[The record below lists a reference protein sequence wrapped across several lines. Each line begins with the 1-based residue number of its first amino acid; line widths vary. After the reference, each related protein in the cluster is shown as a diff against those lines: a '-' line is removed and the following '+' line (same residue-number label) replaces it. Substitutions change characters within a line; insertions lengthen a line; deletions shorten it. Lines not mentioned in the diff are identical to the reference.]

1 MSKYKYTVVLPDGKE
16 ATRTSP
22 RTYTHAIAVKDGR
35 GWGLL
40 GYAGNLDLA
49 NKAFNRA
56 GKVLARHRL
65 MAPGNSDVR
74 YGWTEIRMIAVQVR
88 EIGKKTAPK
97 PAPAMPAKPAVPKPV
112 MRDERISF
120 GIKWFL
126 SEDDAKAYAKAHSGA
141 TYNGGWFH
149 GMACGRDESWDLEVK
164 PWHHERKE
172 IDPSIPVGTK
182 LYAVTD

>member
-1 MSKYKYTVVLPDGKE
+1 MSKKHKYVVRLPDGTQ

-22 RTYTHAIAVKDGR
+22 RTYSHAIAVKDAR
-35 GWGLL
+35 GWGVL

-56 GKVLARHRL
+56 TKVMAKHRL
-65 MAPGNSDVR
+65 IPVDSSDYKHR
-74 YGWTEIRMIAVQVR
+74 WTEVRMIVVDGYKPVT
-88 EIGKKTAPK
+88 EPK
-97 PAPAMPAKPAVPKPV
+97 PAKAEPVKPAVPTPV
-112 MRDERISF
+112 LRDERISF

-126 SEDDAKAYAKAHSGA
+126 TEEDAQAYAKAHSGA

-149 GMACGRDESWDLEVK
+149 GMSCGRDDSWDMEVK
-164 PWHHERKE
+164 AWHHDRDKL
-172 IDPSIPVGTK
+172 DRSIPIGTK

>member
-16 ATRTSP
+16 KTRTSP
-22 RTYTHAIAVKDGR
+22 RTYTHAIAVKDAR
-35 GWGLL
+35 GWGLT

-49 NKAFNRA
+49 NKAYGRASNRA
-56 GKVLARHRL
+56 HPA
-65 MAPGNSDVR
+65 
-74 YGWTEIRMIAVQVR
+74 GWTEVRMIPVQVR

-97 PAPAMPAKPAVPKPV
+97 PAPAQPVKSEVPQPV

-149 GMACGRDESWDLEVK
+149 GMACGRDKSWDLEVK
-164 PWHHERKE
+164 ACHHERKE
-172 IDPSIPVGTK
+172 IDPAIPVGTK

>member
-1 MSKYKYTVVLPDGKE
+1 MSKKHKYVVRLPDGNQ
-16 ATRTSP
+16 ATRISP
-22 RTYTHAIAVKDGR
+22 RTYTHAIAVKDAR
-35 GWGLL
+35 GWGIL

-56 GKVLARHRL
+56 GKIMAKHRL
-65 MAPGNSDVR
+65 IPADSSDYKNR
-74 YGWTEIRMIAVQVR
+74 WTEIRMIRVDAHAVTQ
-88 EIGKKTAPK
+88 PK
-97 PAPAMPAKPAVPKPV
+97 PAKAEPVKPEIPKPV

-126 SEDDAKAYAKAHSGA
+126 TEEDAQAYAKAHSGA

-149 GMACGRDESWDLEVK
+149 GMSCGRDKSWDMEVK
-164 PWHHERKE
+164 PCHHERND
-172 IDPSIPVGTK
+172 IDRSIPVGTK